1 MKLVIS
7 SLAVIIILSG
17 CSKRDE
23 PYKPTAQEMKDRND
37 TSYYKRP
44 DSRSVGDF

>member
-1 MKLVIS
+1 MKLIMC
-7 SLAVIIILSG
+7 SLALIIIFSG

-37 TSYYKRP
+37 TSGHP
-44 DSRSVGDF
+44 TNIGHNESF